1 MKRILGSVAIM
12 LTIIGCAGI
21 QTVSKYNYVQPEQV
35 DVNGKCFQVRVL
47 PPVLDLDSSN
57 TSNTAYVDI
66 CPAASFATSYL
77 EGLTFGLLDTT
88 APKESHEEALRQ
100 YFKNS
105 NKDCEVLTPYSNY
118 ISDGMGGSLGYE
130 VRFDCKI

>member
-12 LTIIGCAGI
+12 LTVMGCAGM

-47 PPVLDLDSSN
+47 PPVLDSS
-57 TSNTAYVDI
+57 TTAYVDI
-66 CPAASFATSYL
+66 CPAASFATSYI
-77 EGLTFGLLDTT
+77 EGLTLGLLDTT
-88 APKESHEEALRQ
+88 PSKEKHEEALRQ
-100 YFKNS
+100 YFKNNS
-105 NKDCEVLTPYSNY
+105 RDCEVQPPYSSY

-130 VRFDCKI
+130 VRFECKI